1 MVAQLVEWLLPTAE
15 VNGSN
20 LFNYSENEHLSAT
33 RNIEKT
39 EINEKEAEIV
49 PS

>member
-1 MVAQLVEWLLPTAE
+1 MAQLVEWLLLTAE
-15 VNGSN
+15 VHGSN
-20 LFNYSENEHLSAT
+20 LINYAENEHVSAA